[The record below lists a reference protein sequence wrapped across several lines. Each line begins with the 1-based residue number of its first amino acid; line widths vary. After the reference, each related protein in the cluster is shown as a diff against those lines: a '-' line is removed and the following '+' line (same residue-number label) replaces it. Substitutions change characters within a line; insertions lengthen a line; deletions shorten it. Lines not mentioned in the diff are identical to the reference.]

1 MVFYAYGYK
10 RLGLAMV
17 GLRGARTKMKTY
29 ALRVLSLLLILGFI
43 GMFLSQRVVAKEQIN
58 EISIRVDGLTC
69 PFCAYGL
76 EKKLKRLEGA
86 KKIHIDIDLGIAHI
100 QVREGAT
107 IDEKDLK
114 QAVEDAGFTSR
125 EITYG
130 RIQK

>member
-1 MVFYAYGYK
+1 MLLV
-10 RLGLAMV
+10 V
-17 GLRGARTKMKTY
+17 I
-29 ALRVLSLLLILGFI
+29 VLIV
-43 GMFLSQRVVAKEQIN
+43 MPLSQHVSAKEDVS
-58 EISIRVDGLTC
+58 EISIRVDGLSC

-86 KKIHIDIDLGIAHI
+86 DKIHIDIDLGIAHI